1 MTKMSLRMCFPE
13 SINTASVFPSAERS
27 KKRARPSKDERS
39 VTGAPHLERKLRR
52 RHEFAAKSASNIVA
66 KIRIFLEIQRPSEP
80 LKRCWSIPLE
90 GMDDLGMETFERL
103 RTQLLDENSL
113 ETSERICR
121 IHIRND
127 GPPLEGVQTEFIM
140 EGQSRA
146 GRVEGHD

>member
-1 MTKMSLRMCFPE
+1 
-13 SINTASVFPSAERS
+13 
-27 KKRARPSKDERS
+27 
-39 VTGAPHLERKLRR
+39 
-52 RHEFAAKSASNIVA
+52 
-66 KIRIFLEIQRPSEP
+66 
-80 LKRCWSIPLE
+80 
-90 GMDDLGMETFERL
+90 METFERL
-103 RTQLLDENSL
+103 RTQLLDDNSL